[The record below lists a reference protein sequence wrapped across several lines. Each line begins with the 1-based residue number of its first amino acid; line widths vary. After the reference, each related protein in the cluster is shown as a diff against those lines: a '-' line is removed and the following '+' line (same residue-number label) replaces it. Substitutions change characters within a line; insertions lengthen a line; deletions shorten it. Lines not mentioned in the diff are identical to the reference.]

1 QEYVFFCPKV
11 RQGNFLAVEI
21 RHGKGWRLCSDFSYG
36 EKNGRAYLA
45 LPVTFVIVW
54 IHSYLPCCSCR
65 VARRT
70 TMVFLAISTLS
81 TPVHCRLS
89 RTFFLLLTQ
98 RIWHSWRRISPPLHD
113 TLSLFPKPIQF
124 PENH

>member
-1 QEYVFFCPKV
+1 
-11 RQGNFLAVEI
+11 
-21 RHGKGWRLCSDFSYG
+21 
-36 EKNGRAYLA
+36 

-65 VARRT
+65 VGRRT

-89 RTFFLLLTQ
+89 RIFFLLLTH

-124 PENH
+124 PENHPACNSWPSALPRKAFYWYSNQARQPQ